1 MSFPF
6 IYSIFFSFCH
16 AYIFVLIVFILEIYQ
31 SVFNFEWSNIYSQ
44 GACLESGVWIQS
56 PVEPSFNV
64 PGEDTSLLKCLSP
77 LRYCQKSLIQ
87 SSLCLGGGGGGGG
100 GGEGGEEICDDPKVY
115 KSLICLKMEV
125 IVQFKNSSSS

>member
-1 MSFPF
+1 MH
-6 IYSIFFSFCH
+6 IFF
-16 AYIFVLIVFILEIYQ
+16 ILIVIILEIYQ

-56 PVEPSFNV
+56 PVELLFNV

-77 LRYCQKSLIQ
+77 LRYCQKSLIK
-87 SSLCLGGGGGGGG
+87 SSLCLGGGGGRR
-100 GGEGGEEICDDPKVY
+100 GEEICDDPKVY
-115 KSLICLKMEV
+115 KSLICLKREV